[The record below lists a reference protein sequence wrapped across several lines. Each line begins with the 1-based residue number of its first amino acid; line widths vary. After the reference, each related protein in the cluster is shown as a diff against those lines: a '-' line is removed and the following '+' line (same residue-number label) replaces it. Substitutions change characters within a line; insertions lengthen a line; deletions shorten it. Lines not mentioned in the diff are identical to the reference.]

1 MGYGRAALL
10 NLIPGFGLGYLVAGR
25 QRGSTISLT

>member
-10 NLIPGFGLGYLVAGR
+10 NLIPGFGLGYLAPGDSEGP
-25 QRGSTISLT
+25 QSA